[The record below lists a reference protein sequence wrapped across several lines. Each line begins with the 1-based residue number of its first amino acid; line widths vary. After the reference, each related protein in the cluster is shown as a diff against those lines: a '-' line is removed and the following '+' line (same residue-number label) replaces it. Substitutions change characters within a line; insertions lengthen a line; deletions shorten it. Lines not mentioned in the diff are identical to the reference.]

1 MVNMGGSGMYCSD
14 CGMPRGIGKANDWRP
29 NGVIVSKYEQDL
41 RGIFY
46 DVGELD
52 HLFTA
57 LSGKIGYD
65 VTRLVVEGKRKDS
78 AHYTRGLLRSI
89 ERSGVEL
96 PQPEEFFRIM
106 AANFSVPGFGKVAI
120 VSYREGEGIVLDM
133 EDVYSVPMAQG
144 QAAGVF
150 EAVVNRRGDVTW
162 EGDARH
168 GRVTVAFREGEP
180 ELERRIESEVEAAE
194 PLVECG
200 NREYELCVRCSVPLE
215 LSRGF
220 AWEVEK
226 ALITER
232 RSGRRFIFDNTR
244 GITAVMRV
252 LVEEL
257 GEDVERELV
266 EISRVYA
273 RDYYM
278 GFDGGLDMAGEFA
291 RLALWGWGLPCDA
304 GGSDGDR
311 RLEMVNPFYEP
322 VMVGR
327 LWGLVET
334 VGKETMDLAGYRREK
349 NITVMDLSAA

>member
-1 MVNMGGSGMYCSD
+1 MYCSD
-14 CGMPRGIGKANDWRP
+14 CGMPRGIGKANDWKP
-29 NGVIVSKYEQDL
+29 SGVIVSKYEQDL

-52 HLFTA
+52 HLFTS

-78 AHYTRGLLRSI
+78 AHYTRGLLRNI
-89 ERSGVEL
+89 EKSGVEL
-96 PQPEEFFRIM
+96 PEPEEFFRIM
-106 AANFSVPGFGKVAI
+106 AANFAVPGFGKVNI
-120 VSYREGEGIVLDM
+120 ISYREDEGIVLEM

-150 EAVVNRRGDVTW
+150 EAVVNRRGDATW
-162 EGDARH
+162 EGDARR
-168 GRVTVAFREGEP
+168 GRVTVAIREGEP

-194 PLVECG
+194 PLVERG
-200 NREYELCVRCSVPLE
+200 DREYELCARCSVPLE

-220 AWEVEK
+220 TWEVER

-244 GITAVMRV
+244 GIAAVMRV

-257 GEDVERELV
+257 GEDVERTLV
-266 EISRVYA
+266 EISRGYA
-273 RDYYM
+273 RDYYQ
-278 GFDGGLDMAGEFA
+278 GLDGRLSMGDEFA

-304 GGSDGDR
+304 GGVQRGLQAGDHQSVLR
-311 RLEMVNPFYEP
+311 TRHGGQAMGTRGGGWRQDPGPVGIPPGGGIAVLE
-322 VMVGR
+322 
-327 LWGLVET
+327 
-334 VGKETMDLAGYRREK
+334 
-349 NITVMDLSAA
+349 LSA